1 MKPPPSH
8 PRTVAH
14 LLAALFW
21 FASPAPV
28 ARAEEAL
35 GRLFF
40 TPESRQKLDRQRE
53 HNITEHVGEDPVLTI
68 NGVVTRSSGKRT
80 AWVNGAA
87 QHERDMR
94 GGTTVTPNRN
104 DPAQVFVETAD
115 APGASARVGETVTR
129 STGETSDLLDG
140 GRIVVKRYWGK

>member
-1 MKPPPSH
+1 MKPPHNH
-8 PRTVAH
+8 PRPVAH

-21 FASPAPV
+21 LAAPAPM

-40 TPESRQKLDRQRE
+40 TPESRQKLDLQRE
-53 HNITEHVGEDPVLTI
+53 HNITGHVGEDPALTI
-68 NGVVTRSSGKRT
+68 NGVVARSSGKRT

-87 QHERDMR
+87 QHEHNMR
-94 GGTTVTPNRN
+94 GGTTVTPKRG
-104 DPAQVFVETAD
+104 DPAQVLVETAD
-115 APGASARVGETVTR
+115 APSASARVGETVTR

-140 GRIVVKRYWGK
+140 GRIVVKRYVGK